1 MDAKAEAL
9 TGAQAE
15 SLLEAKAALL
25 KAFYPTADRTQAK
38 LETAEHSPG
47 FLRELQSMGTL
58 RYGEWIE
65 GTFKYRLAGISPE
78 GFDALLRRH
87 LESRLNL
94 CVYFHPRA
102 NSMFCLNLDR
112 FQKTEENLRELARI
126 LLALLRRLEIE
137 PLVLRSGHGYHFW
150 CRLAAPAENARLQE
164 FLHAVTEVSVFQAVA
179 GGVNIARLQ
188 FICYPRPRVDDIS
201 IRLFGCRHTVSGL
214 FSRVVASLE
223 DGGDL
228 LLDEEESWAAF
239 ARYREMC
246 TVPEDVFA
254 RAEETAKRLLAVIR

>member
-1 MDAKAEAL
+1 MDAKAESL
-9 TGAQAE
+9 TDARE
-15 SLLEAKAALL
+15 PSMEAKAELL

-38 LETAEHSPG
+38 LETAEHGPG
-47 FLRELQSMGTL
+47 FLRELQSMSTL

-65 GTFKYRLAGISPE
+65 GTFKYRLEGISPA
-78 GFDALLRRH
+78 GFDVLLRRH
-87 LESRLNL
+87 LESSLNL

-102 NSMFCLNLDR
+102 NAMFCLNLDR
-112 FQKTEENLRELARI
+112 FQKSGENLRELAKI

-137 PLVLRSGHGYHFW
+137 PLVLQSGHGYHFW

-164 FLHAVTEVSVFQAVA
+164 FLHAVTELSVFQAVA
-179 GGVNIARLQ
+179 AGVSIARLQ

-214 FSRVVASLE
+214 FSRVVASL

-228 LLDEEESWAAF
+228 LLGEEESWAAF

-254 RAEETAKRLLAVIR
+254 RAEETARRLLSVIR